1 VLFSRISGVEVET
14 RVRPGDNA
22 LLYSDCAWES
32 GEAVWFRNSS
42 HENQTPLFISG
53 ETLRTADFSRYCF
66 VWNQVNQT
74 KDLLVK
80 NVSESDLGLYYCA
93 VRKKSSFEDETG
105 AVVRRDVYHYGNLT
119 TRLSLLGKV
128 THSDLWVLLVNND
141 VYNIVITCE
150 KKDSEGQ
157 SENQENQKRTK
168 CSECGWCA
176 AGVLFSRIS
185 GAEVEMRVRPGDNA
199 VLYCDCVW
207 KREIN
212 IVWFRKSSNEDQP
225 PLVISAETLIQ
236 DSLSRLAFV
245 WNYSNQTQD
254 LLVRNVSESDLGLYY
269 CAVQQIKFIKDRTG
283 AEVRRDV
290 NRYGNRT
297 TRLSLL

>member
-42 HENQTPLFISG
+42 HENQTPLIISG

-93 VRKKSSFEDETG
+93 LRKKSSFEDETG

-119 TRLSLLGKV
+119 TRLSLLG
-128 THSDLWVLLVNND
+128 
-141 VYNIVITCE
+141 E

-168 CSECGWCA
+168 CSEGGGADGVVYTPVNITSRRQDHLKKNRVELSDICIYSEVKHGPPQDHHR
-176 AGVLFSRIS
+176 AGTIWVVDHSQHCSDTDVVVVCQCVVL
-185 GAEVEMRVRPGDNA
+185 V
-199 VLYCDCVW
+199 
-207 KREIN
+207 
-212 IVWFRKSSNEDQP
+212 
-225 PLVISAETLIQ
+225 
-236 DSLSRLAFV
+236 
-245 WNYSNQTQD
+245 
-254 LLVRNVSESDLGLYY
+254 
-269 CAVQQIKFIKDRTG
+269 
-283 AEVRRDV
+283 
-290 NRYGNRT
+290 
-297 TRLSLL
+297 